1 MDIKLKIYSDYL
13 CPWCYVGQGV
23 VDQLKLEYDVSVEWS
38 PYLLRPDMP
47 PEGMEIDPYIRERM
61 TESRQRLEEM
71 AHTAG
76 MEMVFSEH
84 ISNSRRAL
92 EATEYAKEH
101 GKGEEFHGAVFHKLY
116 GEGKDISKWDILRD
130 SAQEVGLDAD
140 DMLHEIESD
149 KYVAVLEEQLAK
161 TTAIGITGVPTYIL
175 NDKYKIV
182 GAQPLEAFKDVIAR
196 LESETKK

>member
-23 VDQLKLEYDVSVEWS
+23 VDQLKSEYDVTVEWS

-47 PEGMEIDPYIRERM
+47 AEGMELDASIKDHM
-61 TESRQRLEEM
+61 AQSRQRLEQM

-92 EATEYAKEH
+92 EATEYAKEQS
-101 GKGEEFHGAVFHKLY
+101 KGEEFHGAVFHKLY
-116 GEGKDISKWDILRD
+116 GEGQDISNWDVLRAA
-130 SAQEVGLDAD
+130 AQEVGLNAG
-140 DMLHEIESD
+140 DMEREIESG

-161 TTAIGITGVPTYIL
+161 TLSVGITGVPTYII
-175 NDKYKIV
+175 NDKYSIV
-182 GAQPLEAFKDVIAR
+182 GAQPYEVFKDVIVR
-196 LESETKK
+196 LESEKTE